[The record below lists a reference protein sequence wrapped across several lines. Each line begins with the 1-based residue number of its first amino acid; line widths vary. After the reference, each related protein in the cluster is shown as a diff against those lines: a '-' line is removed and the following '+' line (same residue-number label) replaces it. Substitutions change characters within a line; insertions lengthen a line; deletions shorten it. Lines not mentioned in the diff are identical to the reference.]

1 MAHVWLMTIQKTMHA
16 RLERAIAIA
25 RHTASSDF
33 DLNAPDVPTFAKTVH
48 DTRPLTPAAV
58 LVALLPTNR
67 GWDVVLT
74 KRTSAL
80 RNHPGQIAFP
90 GGRVDAT
97 DADIEAAALRE
108 AHEEIGLPA
117 HAVRVLGQTG
127 AHHTIT
133 GFDVTPVIAEITA
146 PFVAVPAAGEVA
158 EVFHVPWDMLMNP
171 ANTRIEGRI
180 WQGHRRHYYTMPYG
194 PYYIWGATAR
204 MLVSLQRAWG
214 MAA

>member
-1 MAHVWLMTIQKTMHA
+1 MHA
-16 RLERAIAIA
+16 RLARAITIA
-25 RHTASSDF
+25 RQTPSSDF
-33 DLNAPDVPTFAKTVH
+33 DLNGPDVPTFRKTG
-48 DTRPLTPAAV
+48 PLTPAAV
-58 LVALLPTNR
+58 LVPLLPTAQ

-97 DADIEAAALRE
+97 DASVEAAALRE
-108 AHEEIGLPA
+108 AHEEIGLAPD
-117 HAVRVLGQTG
+117 AVRVLGHTA

-133 GFDVTPVIAEITA
+133 GFDVTPFIAEITA
-146 PFVAVPAAGEVA
+146 PFAPVPAADEVA
-158 EVFHVPWDMLMNP
+158 EVFHVPWDVLMDP

-180 WQGHRRHYYTMPYG
+180 WQGHRRHYFTMPYG

-214 MAA
+214 KAA